1 MTSQIP
7 KIVEKYNFKISAFCD
22 IIHPFVLPTR
32 VCVVNCN
39 KLFETAFYS
48 LSVKKTLPI
57 VFNTTKSPT
66 VPLQGIVFFV
76 VADAYAGFSRYLS
89 VNRNR

>member
-32 VCVVNCN
+32 GLRCN

-48 LSVKKTLPI
+48 LSVKT
-57 VFNTTKSPT
+57 F
-66 VPLQGIVFFV
+66 
-76 VADAYAGFSRYLS
+76 AYHL
-89 VNRNR
+89 